1 PLRVKRGAG
10 DGSFGPWLILDLPQL
25 HAVFPGSGAGGT
37 PTLAAIEGPHRR
49 VVEYAMLEDPDGS
62 ALELTALPGSRA
74 RNGLPFAVGDLDG
87 DGDQDLAVALP
98 ERAALL
104 VLLDDGGRF
113 AARTVPTLAGVGG
126 LAIGDL
132 DGDGRDD
139 LVVASPE
146 EGALGWKSGAAALD
160 AFPERLPVETL
171 PVAVAVHGGA
181 VYAVCRSERRDATV
195 QRI

>member
-1 PLRVKRGAG
+1 
-10 DGSFGPWLILDLPQL
+10 
-25 HAVFPGSGAGGT
+25 
-37 PTLAAIEGPHRR
+37 
-49 VVEYAMLEDPDGS
+49 
-62 ALELTALPGSRA
+62 
-74 RNGLPFAVGDLDG
+74 G

-195 QRI
+195 QRITLGAESPQQLCELGRLGGDPLRVLAAELDGRDGI